1 MAAGLT
7 YTYIFDHFFGW
18 LQLCGRMNKQLGFT
32 FTTWNNII
40 LHDSKICCTSL
51 TKQSFHLLL
60 HLPFHR
66 QINAFVGALISID
79 SINFFQLTSN
89 GKQCEEKKMSL
100 LQKKMHFF
108 FRVEVNIPI
117 AYGLQVVSL
126 LCGINVEVVVD
137 SVAQSTVK
145 RKKMITF
152 FQLKSYAVLIVW
164 FKWFFSFSHG
174 HHWCDPQ
181 KCQNSLSYLLKSV
194 QFLNYFFKFF
204 NTFDGRNI

>member
-51 TKQSFHLLL
+51 TKQSFRLLL
-60 HLPFHR
+60 HLVVHR

-89 GKQCEEKKMSL
+89 GIQCEERKNVVASE
-100 LQKKMHFF
+100 KMHFF
-108 FRVEVNIPI
+108 HVEVNIPI
-117 AYGLQVVSL
+117 VHGLQVVSL
-126 LCGINVEVVVD
+126 LCWSGCWLRRAID
-137 SVAQSTVK
+137 SRT
-145 RKKMITF
+145 KKK
-152 FQLKSYAVLIVW
+152 LVP
-164 FKWFFSFSHG
+164 FFSIGVLCRAYCCLVQVIFFHY
-174 HHWCDPQ
+174 HTVIIDVTLKNVKTLQ
-181 KCQNSLSYLLKSV
+181 AIYLNHCN
-194 QFLNYFFKFF
+194 FRIIF
-204 NTFDGRNI
+204 